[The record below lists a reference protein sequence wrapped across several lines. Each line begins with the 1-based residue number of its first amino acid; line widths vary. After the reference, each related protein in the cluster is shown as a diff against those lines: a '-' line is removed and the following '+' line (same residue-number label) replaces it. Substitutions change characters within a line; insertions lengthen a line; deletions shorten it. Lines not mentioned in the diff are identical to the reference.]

1 MFKIFIFLLTGFLLL
16 LITFTDALSGGDE
29 ARRLIFI
36 GTADLQGRL
45 DPVERAVNLNKDGT
59 TTDVVG
65 GISRIASTINKIK
78 QSGEAPVIV
87 ISSGDDLMGSYFH
100 FFDGKAIIE
109 LMGKAGYD
117 IIGLGNHEF
126 DRGPGVLGE
135 ALEKTD
141 FTTLCSD
148 LSITGTALENSCK
161 PY

>member
-1 MFKIFIFLLTGFLLL
+1 
-16 LITFTDALSGGDE
+16 
-29 ARRLIFI
+29 
-36 GTADLQGRL
+36 
-45 DPVERAVNLNKDGT
+45 
-59 TTDVVG
+59 
-65 GISRIASTINKIK
+65 
-78 QSGEAPVIV
+78 
-87 ISSGDDLMGSYFH
+87 MGSYFH

-109 LMGKAGYD
+109 LMGKAVYD

-161 PY
+161 PYLIKEYDTIKVGFLQKRRQPYEALSRRVPLRRDERER